1 MDQAANTSNPFT
13 QIGIIIRSQGLKGEC
28 KVSFE
33 TGDTHL
39 VEELQM
45 VYLRND
51 RGDFYPCRISNIRVE
66 GKGNKQSFFVQFD
79 HIADRNSA
87 ESLKNRA
94 VFIETDKAAAFFDE
108 PEDQDSLI
116 DFEVFD
122 NSDESLGLVID
133 EMDNGAHLIIV
144 VATSSGSLMI
154 PVVEEYVLNIDNENR
169 SIYCQNL
176 NLLEDL
182 L

>member
-1 MDQAANTSNPFT
+1 MNQAANTSNPFS
-13 QIGIIIRSQGLKGEC
+13 QIGIIVRSQGLKGEF

-33 TGDTHL
+33 TDNPQL
-39 VEELQM
+39 VEELKM

-51 RGDFYPCRISNIRVE
+51 RGDFYPCRITNIRVE

-87 ESLKNRA
+87 ESLKNR
-94 VFIETDKAAAFFDE
+94 VIFLETDKASAFFE
-108 PEDQDSLI
+108 ESEDQDSLI
-116 DFEVFD
+116 DFEVMGD
-122 NSDESLGLVID
+122 SGESLGLVID

-144 VATSSGSLMI
+144 VATTSGSFMI
-154 PVVEEYVLNIDNENR
+154 PVVDEYILNIDTNNK

-182 L
+182 